1 MTSEVPLLLFIALPW
16 IQKKL
21 TKRDGVLLT
30 ALNFRKKI
38 VSPDKRKHIAE
49 VSNFS
54 VTSCLLKAPFM
65 KCNMGSTGHQSTKT
79 TQRTVDRLADQINS
93 DQSNQSPSQKVSNQ
107 PTCKKVSQD
116 SYLITQLVIS

>member
-1 MTSEVPLLLFIALPW
+1 MPLLLFIALPW

-49 VSNFS
+49 VTNFS

-79 TQRTVDRLADQINS
+79 TQWKVDPLADQINS